1 MVDGTPFAVIELN
14 DSEIRVAKGADIIL
28 RSPGY
33 AIVSKDRIEL
43 GSAAVR
49 QARLNPRAMQNRY
62 WHDLNQIPL
71 PAPTARIRHH
81 ADLAYAHLLAI
92 HAQAGKP
99 EDVLFAVPGHYLNE
113 QLSLLLG
120 LVEASPFNAIGLV
133 DAAVAAA
140 ASQTGPGTYV
150 HAEIHLHQTVL
161 THIDITHEVNRSSV
175 QVIDGAG
182 LACAMDDCAAMISEL
197 FIKQSRFDPQH
208 HAETEQSLYD
218 QIPQCLLALGL
229 RPEVVIEIPYQ
240 KTTYLAKL
248 PRQAMIEALQPLY
261 RKISAAMP
269 AAGSGLVGDRL
280 AGLPGFVEQLNAAR
294 ASAVQ
299 VLAPDSVFQGCR
311 QHIDSIRSSGPAL
324 NFVTR
329 LPAAAGPSAVSTA
342 RAGSSAAA
350 TSARSQ
356 VEADNWPVTHILSAY
371 RAYPL
376 TSRPLYLSALTGEV
390 SDNREHAHCSV
401 SSTGGRTLV
410 QAESGLA
417 VILNGQHIDTP
428 ASVRAGDIMSFA
440 GAKTEYTF
448 INVKN

>member
-1 MVDGTPFAVIELN
+1 MVAGSSYAVIELN

-49 QARLNPRAMQNRY
+49 QARLNPRAIQNRY

-71 PAPTARIRHH
+71 PAPTARMRHH

-92 HAQAGKP
+92 YEQAGKP
-99 EDVLFAVPGHYLNE
+99 DDVLFAVPGYYSNE

-140 ASQTGPGTYV
+140 ASQVGPGTYV

-182 LACAMDDCAAMISEL
+182 LASALDDCAAKITEL

-218 QIPQCLLALGL
+218 QIPDCLLALGL

-248 PRQAMIEALQPLY
+248 PRQAMFEALRPLY
-261 RKISAAMP
+261 RKITAAMP
-269 AAGSGLVGDRL
+269 AAGTSLVGDRL

-294 ASAVQ
+294 ASAAQ
-299 VLAPDSVFQGCR
+299 VLAPDSVFQCCR
-311 QHIDSIRSSGPAL
+311 QQIDSIRSLGPAL

-329 LPAAAGPSAVSTA
+329 LPAASGPFVVSTA
-342 RAGSSAAA
+342 TAGSGTVASP
-350 TSARSQ
+350 RSQ
-356 VEADNWPVTHILSAY
+356 DEADNLPVTHILSAH

-376 TSRPLYLSALTGEV
+376 AKRRLFLSALTGEI
-390 SDNREHAHCSV
+390 SENEEHAHCSI

-410 QAESGLA
+410 QAESGLS

-428 ASVRAGDIMSFA
+428 ASVRAGDVISLA
-440 GAKTEYTF
+440 GSETEYTF

>member
-1 MVDGTPFAVIELN
+1 MVAGSSHAVIELN

-49 QARLNPRAMQNRY
+49 QARLNPRAMHNRY

-71 PAPTARIRHH
+71 PAPTARMRHH

-92 HAQAGKP
+92 HEQAGKP
-99 EDVLFAVPGHYLNE
+99 EDVLFAVPGYYSNE

-140 ASQTGPGTYV
+140 ASQAGPGTCV

-182 LACAMDDCAAMISEL
+182 LARAMDDCAAMIAEL

-218 QIPQCLLALGL
+218 QIPHCLLALCF
-229 RPEVVIEIPYQ
+229 RPEVVIEIPYH

-299 VLAPDSVFQGCR
+299 VLAPDNVFQGCR
-311 QHIDSIRSSGPAL
+311 QQIDSIRSSGPAL

-329 LPAAAGPSAVSTA
+329 LPAAAVPFAVSTA
-342 RAGSSAAA
+342 RAGSA
-350 TSARSQ
+350 TVASPRRQ
-356 VEADNWPVTHILSAY
+356 EEADNWPVTHILSAH

-390 SDNREHAHCSV
+390 SENGEHAHCSI

>member
-1 MVDGTPFAVIELN
+1 MDAGAPFAVIELN

-49 QARLNPRAMQNRY
+49 LARLNPRAMQNRY

-71 PAPTARIRHH
+71 PSPTSRARHN

-92 HAQAGKP
+92 HELAGKP
-99 EDVLFAVPGHYLNE
+99 DEVLFAVPGYYSNE

-133 DAAVAAA
+133 DTAVAAA
-140 ASQTGPGTYV
+140 ATQVGPGTYV
-150 HAEIHLHQTVL
+150 HVEIHLHQTVL

-182 LACAMDDCAAMISEL
+182 LASALDDCAAMITEL

-218 QIPQCLLALGL
+218 QIPDCLLALGR
-229 RPEVVIEIPYQ
+229 RPEAVIEIPYQ

-261 RKISAAMP
+261 RKITAAMT
-269 AAGSGLVGDRL
+269 AAGRSLVGDRL
-280 AGLPGFVEQLNAAR
+280 AGLPGFVEQLNATQ
-294 ASAVQ
+294 ASAAQ
-299 VLAPDSVFQGCR
+299 VLSADSVFQCCA
-311 QHIDSIRSSGPAL
+311 QQIDSIRSSGPAL

-329 LPAAAGPSAVSTA
+329 LPAVTSPLLVSTTTA
-342 RAGSSAAA
+342 SSGTTALP
-350 TSARSQ
+350 RSQ
-356 VEADNWPVTHILSAY
+356 DAADNLPVTHILSAH

-376 TSRPLYLSALTGEV
+376 ANRRLYLSALTGEIT
-390 SDNREHAHCSV
+390 EHAEHAQCSV
-401 SSTGGRTLV
+401 SSHGGRALV
-410 QAESGLA
+410 QAQNGQA
-417 VILNGQHIDTP
+417 VFINGQHIDTP
-428 ASVRAGDIMSFA
+428 ASVRPGDVISFSGSKA
-440 GAKTEYTF
+440 EYTF
-448 INVKN
+448 INVKD